1 MAGGWYLS
9 LAYATIGQMSNGNN
23 SSMLTIWGLV
33 HQDPCQQ
40 GGLYCAA
47 QDRFRACS
55 PKGCSWLESGTVLLL
70 LWQQGQISHLPQ
82 ALVPHGRWEMGL
94 GLLYSLLWGLAYS
107 HLHQLCF
114 SGQVQGLFSKLLQL
128 VIRDSSPTLMMTRPA
143 LPPAS
148 GISGGDQL
156 SPTHV
161 AIWQMKSG
169 VMSPTIMIWGLA
181 HLCILSIWPTLLYL
195 LSCVLSSLVK
205 ESAPLLS
212 LLTLIVPFLLMLQGA
227 MWAWIFCLGPR
238 ADSPRPECGF
248 PCPLSALWCC
258 TGPCFFLF
266 HKEIIIVP
274 NHPAPMAPV
283 GSWLAHLAYFLSPHI
298 TTW

>member
-1 MAGGWYLS
+1 MGRGWHLS
-9 LAYATIGQMSNGNN
+9 LAYATIRQMSNGNN

-33 HQDPCQQ
+33 HPDLCQQ
-40 GGLYCAA
+40 GWLYCTA
-47 QDRFRACS
+47 QARCRAHS

-94 GLLYSLLWGLAYS
+94 GLLFSLLWGLASS

-114 SGQVQGLFSKLLQL
+114 SGQVQGLFSKLWQL
-128 VIRDSSPTLMMTRPA
+128 EIRDRSPTLMMTRPA
-143 LPPAS
+143 LPRAS
-148 GISGGDQL
+148 GIDGGDQL

-161 AIWQMKSG
+161 ALWQMKSG
-169 VMSPTIMIWGLA
+169 VMFPTIMIWGLA
-181 HLCILSIWPTLLYL
+181 HLCLLSTWPTLLNL
-195 LSCVLSSLVK
+195 LSCVLPLV
-205 ESAPLLS
+205 S
-212 LLTLIVPFLLMLQGA
+212 LLTLIVPFLLMLQSA
-227 MWAWIFCLGPR
+227 MWAEFSAWVPGQTAPDLNV
-238 ADSPRPECGF
+238 GF
-248 PCPLSALWCC
+248 PVPLSSLWCC

-266 HKEIIIVP
+266 HKEIIILP

-283 GSWLAHLAYFLSPHI
+283 GSWLVHLAYFLSPYI